1 MVESSLTRR
10 HLLQV
15 GVPGLLGL
23 GLPGFLRAA
32 EGSRLKARAN
42 SVIFLHQWGGPSH
55 HDTFDM
61 KPAAPEAVRGEFSP
75 SASRLPGVPVCE
87 RLPRTATV
95 MDKVTLVRSVHHT
108 MKNHNSAGYYS
119 LTGYAPPTDDQRLRD
134 SRDLFPAY
142 GSIVDRLAPARA
154 GVPTFVSFPHV
165 IRDGS
170 VTPGQYSSFLGK
182 AYDPLF
188 IGQDPNRADFRLP
201 ELSLPANLSADRLAS
216 RQKVLRLIDSQTE
229 LLETSAR
236 ARGIDEHY
244 HKALTML
251 ASPAVKRAF
260 DLSSEPDAVRDA
272 YGRTTYGQ
280 SCLLARRLVEA
291 GARFINVYFAP
302 HIGGD
307 EGGWD
312 THGFGG
318 QPMYPILK
326 RYLLPITDH
335 TLPTL
340 LNDLDTRGLL
350 DTTLV
355 VWVGEF
361 GRSPRI
367 NNLAGRDHWPQCYPA
382 LLAGGGVRRGHVYG
396 SSDKLGAFPAS
407 DPVRPEDLSATMFHL
422 LGIDPKT
429 EVRDA
434 LNRPLPISPGD
445 VIRGVLA

>member
-1 MVESSLTRR
+1 MIESLLTRR

-23 GLPGFLRAA
+23 GLPGLLRAA
-32 EGSRLKARAN
+32 EGSRLKARA
-42 SVIFLHQWGGPSH
+42 SSIIFLHQWGGPSH

-61 KPAAPEAVRGEFSP
+61 KPAAPEAVRGELSP
-75 SASRLPGVPVCE
+75 SASRLPGVAVCNH
-87 RLPRTATV
+87 LPRMAAV

-119 LTGYAPPTDDQRLRD
+119 LTGYAPPSDDQRLRD

-142 GSIVDRLAPARA
+142 GSVVDRLAPARA

-182 AYDPLF
+182 AFDPLF
-188 IGQDPNRADFRLP
+188 ILQDPNRSDFRLP

-216 RQKVLRLIDSQTE
+216 RQEVLRLIDSQTE

-251 ASPAVKRAF
+251 ASPAVKQAF
-260 DLSSEPDAVRDA
+260 DLSAEPDSVRDS

-307 EGGWD
+307 DGGWD

-367 NNLAGRDHWPQCYPA
+367 NNLAGRDHWPQCYTA
-382 LLAGGGVRRGHVYG
+382 LLAGGGVRRGHVHG
-396 SSDKLGAFPAS
+396 ASDKLGAFPAS

-422 LGIDPKT
+422 LGIDPKSQ
-429 EVRDA
+429 VRDA
-434 LNRPLPISPGD
+434 LNRPLPISAGD
-445 VIRGVLA
+445 VISGVLA